1 MQAQQ
6 QAREGSLGIL
16 EVSARPKGSRYGD
29 RGLRCHSS
37 WRWAQFE
44 KDSSG
49 IGGFQSGMGVGEKN
63 LEVENLREGVRKRKG
78 GEGERRGTRITV
90 VGEES
95 LTYGAEMK
103 FTG

>member
-1 MQAQQ
+1 MGLEMCPWQLNLSSGQTETKVHAGP
-6 QAREGSLGIL
+6 AAGPGRLTGIL

-63 LEVENLREGVRKRKG
+63 LEVENLREGVRKRREERV
-78 GEGERRGTRITV
+78 EG
-90 VGEES
+90 
-95 LTYGAEMK
+95 Y
-103 FTG
+103 